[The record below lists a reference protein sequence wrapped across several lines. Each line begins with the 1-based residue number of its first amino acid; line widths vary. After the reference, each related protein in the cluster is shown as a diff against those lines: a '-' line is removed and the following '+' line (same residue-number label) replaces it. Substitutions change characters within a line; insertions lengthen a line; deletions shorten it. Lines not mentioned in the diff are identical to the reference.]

1 MEYKEK
7 IRMVMRALRTE
18 LKDEFDQNFERKGFF
33 GKPWKRSE
41 HGLIDT
47 GDLRKSLGAENT
59 DTSVT
64 IYSDAEYAEIHNEG
78 GKIRVTEKMKKYFWA
93 KYAERKDEK
102 WKAMA
107 LKKVGS
113 WIEIPER
120 RFVGDAPE
128 VRKAVEDVLAEEQ
141 EEWLTGEILEKGE
154 RDLEIE

>member
-1 MEYKEK
+1 MEYREML
-7 IRMVMRALRTE
+7 RRVMRALRVE
-18 LKDEFDQNFERKGFF
+18 LKDEFDRNFERKGFF
-33 GKPWKRSE
+33 GKPWKKSE

-64 IYSDAEYAEIHNEG
+64 IFSDAEYAEIHNEG

-93 KYAERKDEK
+93 RYAERKEEK

-113 WIEIPER
+113 YIEIPER

-128 VRKAVEDVLAEEQ
+128 VRKVVEEVLAEEL

-154 RDLEIE
+154 

>member
-1 MEYKEK
+1 MMEYKEK
-7 IRMVMRALRTE
+7 LRKVMKIIGVEVRE
-18 LKDEFDQNFERKGFF
+18 EFDRNFERKGFF

-47 GDLRKSLGAENT
+47 GELRKSLGVETT
-59 DTSVT
+59 DTTAT

-78 GKIRVTEKMKKYFWA
+78 GRIKVTEKMRKYFWA
-93 KYAERKDEK
+93 RYAERKEEK

-113 WIEIPER
+113 YIEIPER

-128 VRKAVEDVLAEEQ
+128 VRKAVEDVLAEEL
-141 EEWLTGEILEKGE
+141 EEWLTGEIVEK
-154 RDLEIE
+154 

>member
-1 MEYKEK
+1 MEYRDK
-7 IRMVMRALRTE
+7 IRSVMKALRVE
-18 LKDEFDQNFERKGFF
+18 LKDEFDGNFERKGFF
-33 GKPWKRSE
+33 GRRWKKSE

-47 GDLRKSLGAENT
+47 GDLRKSLRAENT

-64 IYSDAEYAEIHNEG
+64 IYSDLEYAEIHNEG
-78 GKIRVTEKMKKYFWA
+78 GRIRVTEKMKKYFWA
-93 KYAERKDEK
+93 RYAESKEEK

-128 VRKAVEDVLAEEQ
+128 VRKVVEDVLTEEL
-141 EEWLTGEILEKGE
+141 EVWLTGEILGKGE
-154 RDLEIE
+154 